1 VRAMAIS
8 RAHDYG
14 RGCRY
19 ERPSACH
26 PDRVSNPITEL
37 ASASGAVAA
46 VLVTSQ
52 VEHLITAAHAKQ
64 TPMLATGRELRLN

>member
-1 VRAMAIS
+1 MRAMAIS

-19 ERPSACH
+19 DGLQRATPIESRTQ
-26 PDRVSNPITEL
+26 ITEL